1 MKLNNQHNSLFISL
15 CLICLSCYSYAFVQQ
30 AITAKLTTTQTVFEA
45 GEHITLEFELST
57 PSVVNL
63 ICHSAYGTTIVNP
76 NYDLA
81 NVSFTLPEN
90 ISTKKGILDFKLVL
104 KGTSLY
110 NGSINIMA
118 NTKNKTVL
126 ESYIGPP
133 SISAGTHDYTML
145 VVVPTDSYDNPIANH
160 TPVSIKHQFLD
171 DQKEA
176 SIKTTDLIAW
186 KTIHSDTKSG
196 RILVSST
203 LNDVSSKEFSIEVF
217 PAQPT
222 NFTIDYQRE
231 HIYADGNQITTFTTS
246 VIKDTYGN
254 TISDGTLV
262 NFIIKNQNNSL
273 LKTQG
278 MSINGVATAFM
289 LHPDHKATWEVT
301 SQINGMATSNT
312 IHINYKGVTEKL
324 PVRFTN
330 ANRRISIGPLQS
342 FMGQLI
348 PDGAIVKLTIT
359 KNEQILETKLKT
371 TANGMISFD
380 LEKGFYS
387 PGTYSFIIEALGLTS
402 IHSNIKL

>member
-1 MKLNNQHNSLFISL
+1 M
-15 CLICLSCYSYAFVQQ
+15 
-30 AITAKLTTTQTVFEA
+30 TTSQSVFEA
-45 GEHITLEFELST
+45 GEHITLAFELST
-57 PSVVNL
+57 PTTVSLV
-63 ICHSAYGTTIVNP
+63 CHSAYGTTIVTP

-81 NVSFTLPEN
+81 DALFTLPEN
-90 ISTKKGILDFKLVL
+90 TSTKKGILDFKLIS

-110 NGSINIMA
+110 NGSINIIA
-118 NTKNKTVL
+118 NTKNKTSL

-145 VVVPTDSYDNPIANH
+145 VVVPTDSYDNPIANN

-176 SIKTTDLIAW
+176 SIKTNDLMAW
-186 KTIHSDTKSG
+186 KTIHSDKKSG

-203 LNDVSSKEFSIEVF
+203 VNAVSSKEFAVEVF
-217 PAQPT
+217 PSQPT
-222 NFTIDYQRE
+222 NFTIDYHRK
-231 HIYADGNQITTFTTS
+231 HTYADGNQITTFTTS

-262 NFIIKNQNNSL
+262 DFTIKNQNNSL

-289 LHPDHKATWEVT
+289 LHPDHEEIWNVSAH
-301 SQINGMATSNT
+301 INGMATSNT
-312 IHINYKGVTEKL
+312 ITINYKAVTEKL
-324 PVRFTN
+324 PVHFSN

-342 FMGQLI
+342 FMEQLI

-371 TANGMISFD
+371 TANGMVSFD
-380 LEKGFYS
+380 LEKGFYP

>member
-15 CLICLSCYSYAFVQQ
+15 CLICLSCYSYAFAQQ

-45 GEHITLEFELST
+45 SEHITLEFELNAPIT
-57 PSVVNL
+57 VNL
-63 ICHSAYGTTIVNP
+63 VCHSAYGTTIINP
-76 NYDLA
+76 DYELSDA
-81 NVSFTLPEN
+81 SFSLPEK
-90 ISTKKGILDFKLVL
+90 ISTKKGVLDFQLISEGV
-104 KGTSLY
+104 TLY
-110 NGSINIMA
+110 QGNITITA
-118 NTKNKTVL
+118 NTKNTHKL

-145 VVVPTDSYDNPIANH
+145 VVVPTDGYDNPIANN
-160 TPVSIKHQFLD
+160 TPISIKHQFLD

-222 NFTIDYQRE
+222 NFTIDYQRK

-262 NFIIKNQNNSL
+262 NFIIKNKNNSL
-273 LKTQG
+273 LQTQG
-278 MSINGVATAFM
+278 MSINGVATALM
-289 LHPDHKATWEVT
+289 LHPDHASTWRVT
-301 SQINGMATSNT
+301 AQINGMATSNT
-312 IHINYKGVTEKL
+312 ITINYKAVTEKL
-324 PVRFTN
+324 PVRFSN
-330 ANRRISIGPLQS
+330 ANRKIKIGPLQS
-342 FMGQLI
+342 FMEQLI
-348 PDGAIVKLTIT
+348 PDGTIVKLTIT

-371 TANGMISFD
+371 TANGMVSFD
-380 LEKGFYS
+380 LEKGFYPPS
-387 PGTYSFIIEALGLTS
+387 TYSFIIEALGLTS